1 MEYRGAGPAS
11 DRGLDHVR
19 EPRDSDPAGPGQTMP
34 HIVPPGLG
42 LPAGTAGR
50 PITDDAAVLFVCMD
64 PGDALARRHAATHPK
79 RHPSEQLSAA
89 ADRADPAFRTAAP
102 HRTEPAAAGRFPAI
116 YVLLMQAERPGVRH
130 QRQRPLSEIAEA
142 TAAAA
147 RPSLSAC
154 LPGRRCTPPPQM
166 PHRPAPK
173 LTSPQ
178 LPNGARSPSVG
189 AAAPPS
195 PSLRGRAAGSST
207 SAPGPQAQR
216 RLNAEALLHPGPL
229 SHGGPFQRYVRK
241 QNSPTPNPKHP
252 FSPLFLV

>member
-195 PSLRGRAAGSST
+195 TSLRGRAAGSST

-216 RLNAEALLHPGPL
+216 RLDAEALLHSGPP
-229 SHGGPFQRYVRK
+229 SHIPFRDMYVHK
-241 QNSPTPNPKHP
+241 TPPNSPQSTP
-252 FSPLFLV
+252 FLA

>member
-11 DRGLDHVR
+11 DRGLDHER
-19 EPRDSDPAGPGQTMP
+19 EPRDSDPAGLGQTLP
-34 HIVPPGLG
+34 HIVPLGLR

-64 PGDALARRHAATHPK
+64 PGDALARHHAATHPK
-79 RHPSEQLSAA
+79 RHPSERLSAA
-89 ADRADPAFRTAAP
+89 ADLADPAFRTAAP
-102 HRTEPAAAGRFPAI
+102 HCTEPAAAGRFPAI
-116 YVLLMQAERPGVRH
+116 YVLLMQAERPPITGRRGVRD
-130 QRQRPLSEIAEA
+130 QRQRSLSEIAEA
-142 TAAAA
+142 AAAAA

-173 LTSPQ
+173 LTSPP

-195 PSLRGRAAGSST
+195 TSLRGRAAGSST
-207 SAPGPQAQR
+207 SAPGPKAQH
-216 RLNAEALLHPGPL
+216 RLDAEA
-229 SHGGPFQRYVRK
+229 
-241 QNSPTPNPKHP
+241 
-252 FSPLFLV
+252 